1 MNLKIANKINQH
13 VFYGWIIVFVSALA
27 IFFSSPGQ
35 TYSISTYIDYY
46 IKDFGFTRTL
56 ISSIYSIAT
65 IASGFLLIFM
75 GKAIDRFGKR
85 TMIVVVGILL
95 GITCFLN
102 SFIANIV
109 MMGISFFLLRYFGQG
124 SMTLIPNVLI
134 PQWFDKK
141 RAIAISL
148 INLGG
153 MTANLFVP
161 KINVWLINTYS
172 WQFTWRIWSVLMIVF
187 FVPIAF
193 ALVVNK
199 PEDIHALPD
208 NETKKDDHSIEEE
221 LEKMAK
227 SSWTLNEAIKTKEFW
242 FVGII
247 SMIVPMVSTGLMFH
261 FFSIMELKGLTES
274 DTASIIGLIAVP
286 GFIMPL
292 VSGLIIDRF
301 RSKQIIT
308 FTLLAIAGML
318 YCFVFVNSIT
328 TGIVF
333 LLSYGLLTNIQT
345 VTISVIWPR
354 YFGRKYLGSI
364 RGVAT
369 IFMVVGSALGPLP
382 FGLSYDLTGSYK
394 TVLIGMS
401 VITLVSMILAISIKK
416 PRKSVSM

>member
-13 VFYGWIIVFVSALA
+13 IFYGWMIVFICGLA

-46 IKDFGFTRTL
+46 IEDFGFTRTL
-56 ISSIYSIAT
+56 ISSVYSVAT
-65 IASGFLLIFM
+65 ILSGCLLIFM

-85 TMIVVVGILL
+85 TMLVIVGILL
-95 GITCFLN
+95 GITCFFN
-102 SFIANIV
+102 SFISNIV
-109 MMGISFFLLRYFGQG
+109 LMAISFFLLRYFGQG

-141 RAIAISL
+141 RATAISL

-153 MTANLFVP
+153 MTANLVIP
-161 KINVWLINTYS
+161 KINIWLISTYS
-172 WQFTWRIWSVLMIVF
+172 WQFTWRIWSVVMIVF

-199 PEDIHALPD
+199 PEDIQVLPD
-208 NETKKDDHSIEEE
+208 NETKKVNHSIEEE
-221 LEKMAK
+221 LEKIAK
-227 SSWTLNEAIKTKEFW
+227 SSWTLNEALKTKEFW
-242 FVGII
+242 FIGII

-261 FFSIMELKGLTES
+261 FFSIMSLKGLAKP
-274 DTASIIGLIAVP
+274 DAASIMGLIAVP

-308 FTLLAIAGML
+308 FTLLAIAGIL
-318 YCFVFVNSIT
+318 YYFIFVNSMMTSI
-328 TGIVF
+328 IF
-333 LLSYGLLTNIQT
+333 LLGYGLITNIQT

-354 YFGRKYLGSI
+354 YFGRQYLGSI

-382 FGLSYDLTGSYK
+382 FGLSYDMTGSYK

-401 VITLVSMILAISIKK
+401 LLTLLSMILAIAIKK
-416 PRKSVSM
+416 IE